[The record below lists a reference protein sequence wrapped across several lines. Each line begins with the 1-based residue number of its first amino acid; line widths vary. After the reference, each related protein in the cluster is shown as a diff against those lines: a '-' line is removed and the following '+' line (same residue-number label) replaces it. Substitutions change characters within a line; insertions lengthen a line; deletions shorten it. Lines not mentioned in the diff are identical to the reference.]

1 MCASPNATPDGCMRG
16 IALGPKSA
24 EMSGRRLIRHGKY
37 KGMLT
42 FEQLAAC
49 DKDYVSWCLR
59 SETLPLSLKQFAR
72 WVKQE
77 HGGMLSVGKYKN
89 LYFNDVLEHHPDYA
103 VRSARRRKLTATRVC
118 ENVARASQVWVS
130 QLQLASG
137 SLLEFQQYIDVVQV
151 NEESASEY
159 ESPPEPPPKKV
170 AKRVTQLERGDDEEL
185 QVSKTCTICFEK
197 PLKTL
202 FANCGRSLFVAWL
215 RNISHSVIILSC
227 VSHSEFSGGRRPI
240 EFTVTCWPAWS
251 APCASRSVRCA
262 ARRSRGRS

>member
-1 MCASPNATPDGCMRG
+1 MHE
-16 IALGPKSA
+16 IALEPKRG
-24 EMSGRRLIRHGKY
+24 EMAGRKLIRHGKY
-37 KGMLT
+37 KGMFT

-59 SETLPLSLKQFAR
+59 SESLPLSLKQFAR

-89 LYFNDVLEHHPDYA
+89 LYFNEVLEHHPDYA
-103 VRSARRRKLTATRVC
+103 VRSARRRELTVTFLC
-118 ENVARASQVWVS
+118 ETNVASQVWVS

-159 ESPPEPPPKKV
+159 ESPPEPPPKKA
-170 AKRVTQLERGDDEEL
+170 AKRVTRLERGDDEEL

-202 FANCGRSLFVAWL
+202 FANCGRFVFVA
-215 RNISHSVIILSC
+215 
-227 VSHSEFSGGRRPI
+227 
-240 EFTVTCWPAWS
+240 
-251 APCASRSVRCA
+251 
-262 ARRSRGRS
+262 